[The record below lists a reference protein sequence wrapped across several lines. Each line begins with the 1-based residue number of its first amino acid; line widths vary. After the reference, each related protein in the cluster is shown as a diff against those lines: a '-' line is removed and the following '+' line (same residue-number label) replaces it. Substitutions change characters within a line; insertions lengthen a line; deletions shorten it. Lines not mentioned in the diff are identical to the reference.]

1 MSIKLFHTADLHI
14 GMKFNSYPETVKTA
28 LQQARIQ
35 VLEKMIQEANQIQ
48 ADLFVVAGDLFHS
61 ISGIDRKTMTRTLE
75 ALEGFQGEGVI
86 LLPGNHDYE
95 NELVDLWKP
104 LAQRGQG
111 KIHFVS
117 KEQPYLIDGV
127 DSQGSDF
134 KVSVYPAPCHS
145 KHAEQNN
152 LEWIREWIRTEGLD
166 PERIHIGVAHGSIAG
181 LSPDMDRNYYP
192 MTLPELSEIPM
203 DAWLLGHTHITFP
216 VAAATQMIQ
225 DQRIFNPGT
234 PEPDGMDCKHRGVA
248 WVIEIDTGTLDGSAC
263 TATSGTRPIR
273 ATRHQVGVY
282 QFLDQE
288 FLIKTRDDLDAMQ
301 AALLASDPEH
311 TIARIR
317 LLGRV
322 EEELYRDR
330 QEIYRTLESQLCHLV
345 VQDESLGIR
354 ITPEKIHREFSEG
367 SFPQRFL
374 ETLAGDEEALQMA
387 YELVS
392 EVRK

>member
-1 MSIKLFHTADLHI
+1 MSVKLFHTADLHI

-35 VLEKMIQEANQIQ
+35 VLEKMVQEANQIQ

-61 ISGIDRKTMTRTLE
+61 ISGIDRKTMTRTIE

-86 LLPGNHDYE
+86 LLPGNHDYD

-104 LAQRGQG
+104 LAQRGQS

-127 DSQGSDF
+127 NSQGSEF
-134 KVSVYPAPCHS
+134 KVSIYPAPCHS

-192 MTLPELSEIPM
+192 MALPELYEIPM
-203 DAWLLGHTHITFP
+203 NVWLLGHTHITYP
-216 VAAATQMIQ
+216 IAAVDQMIQ

-248 WVIEIDTGTLDGSAC
+248 WILEIGDHQVS
-263 TATSGTRPIR
+263 TALASPGNRLIR
-273 ATRHQVGVY
+273 ATSRQVGIY

-288 FLIKTRDDLDAMQ
+288 FRIKNRDDLDAMQ
-301 AALLASDPEH
+301 AVLLSSDPER

-317 LLGRV
+317 LSGRV
-322 EEELYRDR
+322 EEETYRYR
-330 QEIYRTLESQLCHLV
+330 QEVYRKLESQLCNLM
-345 VQDESLGIR
+345 VQDEGLGIR
-354 ITPEKIHREFSEG
+354 ITPEKIRREFSEG

-374 ETLAGDEEALQMA
+374 ETLAGDEEALQLA

>member
-1 MSIKLFHTADLHI
+1 MSVKLFHTADLHI

-35 VLEKMIQEANQIQ
+35 VLEKMVQEANQIQ

-61 ISGIDRKTMTRTLE
+61 ISGIDRKTMTRTIE

-86 LLPGNHDYE
+86 LLPGNHDYD

-104 LAQRGQG
+104 LAQRGQS

-127 DSQGSDF
+127 NSQGSEF
-134 KVSVYPAPCHS
+134 KVSIYPAPCHS

-192 MTLPELSEIPM
+192 MALPELAEIPM
-203 DAWLLGHTHITFP
+203 NVWLLGHTHITYP
-216 VAAATQMIQ
+216 IAAVDQMIQ

-248 WVIEIDTGTLDGSAC
+248 WILEIGDHQVS
-263 TATSGTRPIR
+263 TALASPGNRLIR
-273 ATRHQVGVY
+273 ATSRQVGIY

-288 FLIKTRDDLDAMQ
+288 FRIKNRDDLDAMQ
-301 AALLASDPEH
+301 AVLLSSDPER

-317 LLGRV
+317 LSGRV
-322 EEELYRDR
+322 EEETYRYR
-330 QEIYRTLESQLCHLV
+330 QEVYRKLESQLCNLM
-345 VQDESLGIR
+345 VQDEGLGIR
-354 ITPEKIHREFSEG
+354 ITPEKIRREFSEG

-374 ETLAGDEEALQMA
+374 ETLAGDEEALQLA

>member
-35 VLEKMIQEANQIQ
+35 VLEKMVQEANQIH

-86 LLPGNHDYE
+86 LLPGNHDYD

-104 LAQRGQG
+104 LSQQGQG

-117 KEQPYLIDGV
+117 KEEPCNIDGV

-152 LEWIREWIRTEGLD
+152 LKWIREWIRTEGLD

-192 MTLPELSEIPM
+192 MALPELAEIPM
-203 DAWLLGHTHITFP
+203 DVWLLGHTHITYP
-216 VAAATQMIQ
+216 NATVDQMIQ

-248 WVIEIDTGTLDGSAC
+248 WVIEIADQQASTGLASPDA
-263 TATSGTRPIR
+263 RVVR
-273 ATRHQVGVY
+273 ATCRQVGIY
-282 QFLDQE
+282 QFLDLE
-288 FLIKTRDDLDAMQ
+288 FRIKNRDDLDAMQ
-301 AALLASDPEH
+301 AVLLSSDPER

-317 LLGRV
+317 LSGRV
-322 EEELYRDR
+322 EEETYQHR
-330 QEIYRTLESQLCHLV
+330 QVVYRTLESQLCHLV
-345 VQDESLGIR
+345 VQDEGLGIR